1 MCMRRHKVVCLCSRL
16 APCFLLVELLY
27 PPSPRPP
34 QATDVTWAY
43 EPPTGKSTFVGSN
56 CWCCERAWYQVS
68 LTTED
73 RDREK
78 YNNNKG
84 KDGDVHPFF
93 LQQRRG
99 VIDKYTRQRNNDVV
113 RKNCDLRVAVRTS
126 KYQDTFLARPDDDI
140 WPMARYKAKFGSPLL
155 PKNKK
160 LGHVTAICDG
170 IKGVIA
176 PGDDGVGR
184 YKIKNRS
191 GIRVE
196 KDEEEDIGSGSDD
209 HELADA
215 KFAELREEHTKMYQ
229 QLAVGAMSSV
239 LNDFALDSDE
249 TEQEEGKLK
258 AAAKKHKYE

>member
-1 MCMRRHKVVCLCSRL
+1 MLRIAIGRSTKIIRERMVTCIFFSAA
-16 APCFLLVELLY
+16 AP
-27 PPSPRPP
+27 
-34 QATDVTWAY
+34 
-43 EPPTGKSTFVGSN
+43 
-56 CWCCERAWYQVS
+56 WC
-68 LTTED
+68 D
-73 RDREK
+73 RQIH
-78 YNNNKG
+78 G
-84 KDGDVHPFF
+84 
-93 LQQRRG
+93 
-99 VIDKYTRQRNNDVV
+99 QRNNDVV

-126 KYQDTFLARPDDDI
+126 KYQDTFLARPDDDF

-209 HELADA
+209 QKLADA

-229 QLAVGAMSSV
+229 QLAVGAMGSL
-239 LNDFALDSDE
+239 LNDFAMDSDE
-249 TEQEEGKLK
+249 RDQEEAKLK
-258 AAAKKHKYE
+258 AAAKGKNKYERRRCVRRSRRKRHAEGCLHMPKAMMKLTSTRRQPGFTRSRARTSQARQVSLV